1 MVSQKSL
8 SHSSRMRYAAP
19 PLLLLFLPS
28 DSRFLVP
35 ELLGSEMSAS
45 SLADVRAARGGLD
58 GGEGI
63 PEIPRTSGKPQCPA
77 GPGSGVV
84 EARETSRGVDAVG
97 RGENA
102 GGAAYALAIAIT
114 TIMIVVFAGSHCCRF
129 LPRLRWWR
137 V

>member
-1 MVSQKSL
+1 MW
-8 SHSSRMRYAAP
+8 YAAP

-28 DSRFLVP
+28 DSRLFVP
-35 ELLGSEMSAS
+35 ELLDLEMSAS

-84 EARETSRGVDAVG
+84 EAGETSRDVDAVS

-102 GGAAYALAIAIT
+102 GSTAYTLAIAIT
-114 TIMIVVFAGSHCCRF
+114 TTMIVGFAGSHCFGF